1 MLIRFTSTYIKDY
14 RWKSIDH
21 VECLLH
27 HVTQLSD
34 CIMKGET
41 EKFLAKRIVDSL
53 LHTINNHVEYDEDLT
68 IHFVNALIVIA
79 ASNIL
84 KFKPTAIKPNADK
97 KIHDIIAYIQV
108 NITAPEKLKASVIG
122 ASFGISETYLSNYFK
137 SQSGETIQHYI
148 ASYKLRM
155 IEHRLKYSGMR
166 INEIASEF
174 GFTDESHLNK
184 FFKKHH
190 TISLREFRKVR
201 TVIAGESTAS

>member
-1 MLIRFTSTYIKDY
+1 
-14 RWKSIDH
+14 
-21 VECLLH
+21 
-27 HVTQLSD
+27 
-34 CIMKGET
+34 MKGET